1 MTGESKM
8 RGKQDGRNE
17 KNKKIKVEKLLIQ
30 EMKEGNKTGEK

>member
-30 EMKEGNKTGEK
+30 EMKEGK